1 MNRNNRLYTV
11 DATGT
16 KQFTTIGLLLQFVAL
31 ADGLAGATQ
40 EERRLSREIVD
51 EIMGNANLESPSLCA
66 TSGTAEERL
75 DEVASAL
82 EEACEAIGES
92 KVLEIIHR
100 PYPQTI
106 H

>member
-1 MNRNNRLYTV
+1 MNRNNRLYRV
-11 DATGT
+11 DAAGT
-16 KQFTTIGLLLQFVAL
+16 KHFTTVGLLLQFVAL
-31 ADGLAGATQ
+31 GDGLCGATQ

-51 EIMGNANLESPSLCA
+51 EIMGGANLESPSICA

-75 DEVASAL
+75 DEVVNVL
-82 EEACEAIGES
+82 EEACAAIGES